1 MVQNSNS
8 MSKTTIFKRFL
19 ILVGVFA
26 CAIAMWFSETGC
38 FVKRVTGIPCPSC
51 GMTRAFFAFI
61 NGNFAESFRLHP
73 MLLSI
78 PVLAIMF
85 MFYDKLFIGKTKIPS
100 IVLFSLIMIGF
111 IINYI
116 YQLSL
121 FF

>member
-1 MVQNSNS
+1 MVQNNNS
-8 MSKTTIFKRFL
+8 MNKTTVFKRLL
-19 ILVGVFA
+19 ILIGVFTSA
-26 CAIAMWFSETGC
+26 MAMWFLGTGC
-38 FVKRVTGIPCPSC
+38 LVKKVTGIICPSC

-61 NGNFAESFRLHP
+61 NGNFAESFKLHP

-78 PVLAIMF
+78 PILALMF
-85 MFYDKLFIGKTKIPS
+85 MFYDKLFTGKLKIPS
-100 IVLFSLIMIGF
+100 IVLFSLIIIGF